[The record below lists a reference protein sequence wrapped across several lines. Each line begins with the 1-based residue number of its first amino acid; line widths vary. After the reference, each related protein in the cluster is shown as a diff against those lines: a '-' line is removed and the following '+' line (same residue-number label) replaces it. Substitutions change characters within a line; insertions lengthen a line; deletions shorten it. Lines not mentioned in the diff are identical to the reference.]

1 MDSWKKYGIEFLSIF
16 IAVISAFALN
26 NWNDTRKGNI
36 AEEKILTEIYD
47 GLEKDLIDI
56 NGNVDGHK
64 QGINAVIY
72 FRNLIAKKKVSND
85 SLAQYYFT
93 LTRNFFLLQN
103 TSGYETLKSRGLEI
117 IGDDSLRSSIIS
129 IYEYEYSILRKLEEA
144 YSEMQFHEHY
154 FKEINQILARS
165 FIFDK
170 NKKSIIGIETPL
182 KISKNE
188 EKILLTYLW
197 KIQTNR
203 KFTLKCYAQTK
214 EKIEKIIKNNQK
226 NR

>member
-1 MDSWKKYGIEFLSIF
+1 MDTWKKYGIEFLSIF

-26 NWNDTRKGNI
+26 NWNDSRKSNI

-47 GLEKDLIDI
+47 GLKKDLIDI
-56 NGNVDGHK
+56 TENVNGHK
-64 QGINAVIY
+64 QGVKAVIY
-72 FRNLIAKKKVSND
+72 FRNLIAKKKVDHD
-85 SLAQYYFT
+85 SLPQYYFT

-117 IGDDSLRSSIIS
+117 IGDDALRSSIIS
-129 IYEYEYSILRKLEEA
+129 MYEYDYNILKKLEEE

-154 FKEINQILARS
+154 FKEINQILTRS

-170 NKKSIIGIETPL
+170 DKKNIIDIETPL

-188 EKILLTYLW
+188 EKKLLTYLW
-197 KIQTNR
+197 KIQMNR
-203 KFTLKCYAQTK
+203 KFTLQCYEQTK
-214 EKIEKIIKNNQK
+214 EKIEKIIKKNQK
-226 NR
+226 K